1 MKIKIHYLFALLS
14 LLILSAG
21 CGQSEETKAVDR
33 ITVVKGDNQCGMP
46 GELCK
51 DELVIE
57 LLSPVIKGFLGGKG
71 ERYPVKGVKVLFVPL
86 DGSDSQAVPG
96 EAVSDEGGGVR
107 VKLKAG
113 KNIGDQYLKIIPVGF
128 EKVTKTIRIISGV
141 SITGAKQES
150 SVDSPLTNPLEM
162 TIYNMQGNPVKGARV
177 YFHIAN
183 SPEIGKSSAAC
194 TPSSVLTDDSGR
206 AKTEVMIGAK
216 TGIYTVTA
224 EVIDKKSGI
233 FVRGIEI
240 QEMGINVTG
249 LIITVMGGLAFFIYG
264 MKLMSDG
271 LQLVAGDKMKTIL
284 HLFTSNRII
293 AVAAGATVT
302 AVIQS
307 SSACT
312 VMVVGFVNA
321 GLLNLTQAIGIIFGA
336 NIGTTMTAQMI
347 SFNIGW
353 IALPAIISGLLI
365 LLLSKKTFSQ
375 GWAQTI
381 LGLGMLFFGM
391 GMMGDELK
399 LIGKFPSFVAFFKT
413 FDCTPVNG
421 TMPIGA
427 VLGAIG
433 IGTLATILIQSSSAT
448 IGIVLAL
455 ASGGLINFWTAF
467 PLVLGDNIGT
477 TITAVLAA
485 LPTNKR
491 ARQAAIAHVLFN
503 VIGTAIMVIL
513 FYVPSPGSGYPL
525 FLNLINATTPGN
537 VFAEVP
543 QNLVRHI
550 AMSHTIFNVS
560 NVIVMLPFVGIIARI
575 CNFLVKI
582 EKDEPV
588 KSFFLEPRLLDTPSA
603 AIEQVIVSL
612 RDMLKEAWSMVEK
625 ATTKNVLLEKTD
637 IALTSHLAR
646 REQKVDKLQKN
657 ITDYLVNLT
666 CRKLTEHQAAIIP
679 LLMHCTNDAERIADH
694 AENILNLAKRIEV
707 SRSSLSGNAMDELG
721 NTWKI
726 LSDQAGNVV
735 ECLNNTDNANVKIAL
750 NDEIEINN
758 LVAELEAGNIKRLQQ
773 GQCEPEAGIIFI
785 EMLSEL
791 EKIGDHLSNI
801 AERAPEIQAHHVK
814 LTHQK
819 RSS

>member
-1 MKIKIHYLFALLS
+1 MKIKIFTLFA
-14 LLILSAG
+14 ILSMLIICAG
-21 CGQSEETKAVDR
+21 CGQSEESKLVER
-33 ITVVKGDNQCGMP
+33 ITIIKGENQCVMP
-46 GELCK
+46 GETCK
-51 DELVIE
+51 DKLVVE
-57 LLSPVIKGFLGGKG
+57 LLSPQIKGMLGGKG
-71 ERYPVKGVKVLFVPL
+71 ERSPVKDVKVLFVPVE
-86 DGSDSQAVPG
+86 GSDVKAVPS
-96 EAVSDEGGGVR
+96 EAESDEGGGVR
-107 VKLKAG
+107 VEIKAG
-113 KNIGDQYLKIIPVGF
+113 KNVGDQYLKIIPVGF
-128 EKVTKTIRIISGV
+128 EKASKTIRIISGI
-141 SITGAKQES
+141 SIGGAKQEG
-150 SVDSPLTNPLEM
+150 SVDTALKNPLEL
-162 TIYNMQGNPVKGARV
+162 TVCNAEGQPVKGAKV
-177 YFHIAN
+177 FFHITN
-183 SPEIGKSSAAC
+183 SPEKGKTSASC
-194 TPSSVLTDDSGR
+194 TPSSPLTDEAGR
-206 AKTEVMIGAK
+206 VKTDVMMGAS
-216 TGIYTVTA
+216 TGTYTITA
-224 EVIDKKSGI
+224 EVVDEKGAQY
-233 FVRGIEI
+233 RGIEI
-240 QEMGINVTG
+240 QEMGINVTA
-249 LIITVMGGLAFFIYG
+249 LIITVLGGLAFFIYG

-284 HLFTSNRII
+284 HLFTSNRLI
-293 AVAAGATVT
+293 AVAAGAIVT

-347 SFNIGW
+347 SFKIGW
-353 IALPAIISGLLI
+353 IALPAIIFGLLI
-365 LLLSKKTFSQ
+365 LLLAKRPFSQ

-381 LGLGMLFFGM
+381 LGLGLLFFGM
-391 GMMGDELK
+391 DMMGDELK

-413 FDCTPVNG
+413 FDCSPVNG

-455 ASGGLINFWTAF
+455 AGGGLLNFWTAF

-485 LPTNKR
+485 LPANKR

-503 VIGTAIMVIL
+503 VIGTGIMVIL
-513 FYVPSPGSGYPL
+513 FYVPFPGTQYPA
-525 FLNLINATTPGN
+525 FLNFINITTPGN
-537 VFAEVP
+537 VFAETP

-550 AMSHTIFNVS
+550 AMAHTLFNVT
-560 NVIVMLPFVGIIARI
+560 NVIFMLPFVGVIARI

-582 EKDEPV
+582 EKEEPV
-588 KSFFLEPRLLDTPSA
+588 NSFYLEPRLLDTPSA

-612 RDMLKEAWSMVEK
+612 RHMLQEAWSMVEK
-625 ATTKNVLLEKTD
+625 ATTQSFMKEKTD

-646 REQKVDKLQKN
+646 REQKVDKIQKK

-666 CRKLTEHQAAIIP
+666 CRKLTEHQAALVP

-694 AENILNLAKRIEV
+694 AENILNLAKRIET
-707 SRSSLSGNAMDELG
+707 SRCTLSGEAMTELE

-735 ECLNNTDNANVKIAL
+735 ECLNNTDNASIKIAL
-750 NDEIEINN
+750 NDEVEINN
-758 LVAELEAGNIKRLQQ
+758 LVATLEAGNIKRLQQ
-773 GQCEPEAGIIFI
+773 GSCEPEAGIIFI
-785 EMLSEL
+785 EMLGEL

-801 AERAPEIQAHHVK
+801 AERAPEVQSHHVK
-814 LTHQK
+814 LNL
-819 RSS
+819 